1 MFDLVTPRTVHTGLR
16 AASKKALL
24 QQLAALA
31 GPVVGVPEARIME
44 VLLERE
50 RLGSTGLGSGVAV
63 PHARLPELKSVQGLF
78 AKIDPPIDFDAIDRQ
93 PVDLVFM
100 LLAPEDAG
108 ADHLKALAQISRMF
122 RDRRLV
128 DKLRGTNNSD
138 ALYVLLSGVGHSEAA

>member
-1 MFDLVTPRTVHTGLR
+1 MFELVTPRTVRTGIR

-24 QQLAALA
+24 QQLAAIAAPVA
-31 GPVVGVPEARIME
+31 GVDEQRILE
-44 VLLERE
+44 VLQERE
-50 RLGSTGLGSGVAV
+50 RLGSTGLGGGVAV
-63 PHARLPELKSVQGLF
+63 PHARLPVLKSVLGVF
-78 AKIDPPIDFDAIDRQ
+78 AKLDPPLDFEAIDRQ

-138 ALYVLLSGVGHSEAA
+138 ALYALLSGVGHSEAA

>member
-138 ALYVLLSGVGHSEAA
+138 ALYALLSGVGHSEAA

>member
-1 MFDLVTPRTVHTGLR
+1 MFELVTPRTVRTGIR

-24 QQLAALA
+24 QQLAAIAAPVA
-31 GPVVGVPEARIME
+31 GVDEQRILE
-44 VLLERE
+44 VLQERE
-50 RLGSTGLGSGVAV
+50 RLGSTGLGGGIAV
-63 PHARLPELKSVQGLF
+63 PHARLPGLKSVQGVF
-78 AKIDPPIDFDAIDRQ
+78 AKLDPPLDFESIDRQ

-138 ALYVLLSGVGHSEAA
+138 ALYALLSGVGHSEAA